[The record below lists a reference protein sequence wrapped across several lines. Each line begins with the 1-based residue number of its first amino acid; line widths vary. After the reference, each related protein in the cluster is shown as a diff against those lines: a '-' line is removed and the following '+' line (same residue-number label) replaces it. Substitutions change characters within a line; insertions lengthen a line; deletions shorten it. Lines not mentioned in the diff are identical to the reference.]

1 MKVEVLGVD
10 ETLKFIGRSVT
21 ERVDEIANI
30 YEEEAR
36 KATPIR
42 SGRARR
48 SWTKDVNRQ
57 GFKVENNVPYIGR
70 LEEGYSKQAPKG
82 ISRPTVRR
90 ANRRVKGL

>member
-1 MKVEVLGVD
+1 MKLEILGVD
-10 ETLKFIGRSVT
+10 DTLKFIGRSVT
-21 ERVDEIANI
+21 ERVDEIATI

-82 ISRPTVRR
+82 IVRPTVRR
-90 ANRRVKGL
+90 AKRRTQKL

>member
-10 ETLKFIGRSVT
+10 ETLKFIGRSVS
-21 ERVDEIANI
+21 ERVDEIATI

-82 ISRPTVRR
+82 ITRPTLRR
-90 ANRRVKGL
+90 AKRRTQKL

>member
-1 MKVEVLGVD
+1 MKVQVLGVD

-21 ERVDEIANI
+21 ERVDAVASI

-48 SWTKDVNRQ
+48 SWTKDVSRQ
-57 GFKVENNVPYIGR
+57 GFNIENNVPYIGR

-82 ISRPTVRR
+82 ISKPALRR
-90 ANRRVKGL
+90 AKRRTSRL

>member
-1 MKVEVLGVD
+1 MKVQVLGIN

-21 ERVDEIANI
+21 ERVDQIATI

-48 SWTKDVNRQ
+48 AWTKDVNRQ
-57 GFKVENNVPYIGR
+57 GFNIENNVPYIGR

-82 ISRPTVRR
+82 ISKPALRR
-90 ANRRVKGL
+90 AKRRTSRL